1 MGPTAILLLASA
13 CAPPP
18 AEPDPALLEAV
29 DWYTGVAGTV
39 DNARS
44 RALLEEAVSRE
55 TPLAVM
61 WQARVHSTGRMGYPR
76 DVPADLGRALAPP
89 GHRRRLSAH
98 NLGNAYAAGH
108 GVTEDHALAVEWW
121 TRAAE
126 QGDAI
131 TQLRLG
137 EAYEAGRG
145 VPADLGRALDWYR
158 RAAAAGNAQAREALE
173 RLAGRDGAS
182 RCSSQ
187 EE

>member
-1 MGPTAILLLASA
+1 MAVVGPTAILLLASA

-18 AEPDPALLEAV
+18 TEPDPALLEAV

-76 DVPADLGRALAPP
+76 DVPADLGRAL
-89 GHRRRLSAH
+89 
-98 NLGNAYAAGH
+98 
-108 GVTEDHALAVEWW
+108 
-121 TRAAE
+121 
-126 QGDAI
+126 
-131 TQLRLG
+131 
-137 EAYEAGRG
+137 
-145 VPADLGRALDWYR
+145 DWYR

-182 RCSSQ
+182 PRLRRGVS
-187 EE
+187 